1 MNEFGPPTQ
10 AQPGAVPQRW
20 VLSSHRS
27 LGRQG
32 FMLLMLLL
40 CGISFVAGVV
50 FSLAG
55 AWPVAGFFGLDVLLV
70 WVAFKLNYRS
80 GRRYETID
88 LDPDALVI
96 TRVAPSGRQQAF
108 TFNPY
113 WVRVQLDEAVDG
125 RTRLKLALRD
135 RAFTFAMGL
144 NDDERRD
151 FAQVLSS
158 ALAETRG
165 GRR

>member
-10 AQPGAVPQRW
+10 AQPRAAHQRW

-27 LGRQG
+27 LGRKG
-32 FMLLMLLL
+32 FMLLMVLL

-70 WVAFKLNYRS
+70 WIAFRMNYRS
-80 GRRYETID
+80 GRRYETVD

-125 RTRLKLALRD
+125 RTRLKLALRG
-135 RAFTFAMGL
+135 RAFTFGRGL
-144 NDDERRD
+144 NDDERRE
-151 FAQVLSS
+151 FAQVLSG
-158 ALAETRG
+158 ALAQTRSG
-165 GRR
+165 GR